1 MGYFQPL
8 IDKYNKIYLFS
19 IQYYLRVSHKIRKK
33 DYLLIYNKLFKI

>member
-19 IQYYLRVSHKIRKK
+19 IQYYYIYVSHKIRKK
-33 DYLLIYNKLFKI
+33 D